1 MTNHRTYRRLSH
13 VAWLG
18 FALACS
24 QGPATA
30 TTQLQ
35 RAALPHSHAAAT
47 NPLSAKFTDDLQQ
60 LTARMAR
67 FHAFGQAAKEGY
79 TVKVQPCFDNQ
90 PVGAMGWHFVN
101 GALMDDQLDPLQPE
115 AVMYEP
121 GPQGQ
126 MTFVGVEFI
135 VPFAVRP
142 YPGSTPPTL
151 YGQDFSPNVG
161 LQLWALHAW
170 VGRENPLGVF
180 QPWNPNVS
188 CANA

>member
-1 MTNHRTYRRLSH
+1 MTIQRPLQQIGPL
-13 VAWLG
+13 ALLG
-18 FALACS
+18 LVLACG
-24 QGPATA
+24 QGPATPTPQLGPTALSHAHA
-30 TTQLQ
+30 TTK
-35 RAALPHSHAAAT
+35 
-47 NPLSAKFTDDLQQ
+47 PLSAKFSGDLQE

-67 FHAFGQAAKEGY
+67 YHSFAQAEKAGY

-90 PVGAMGWHFVN
+90 PIGAMGYHFVN
-101 GALMDDQLDPLQPE
+101 GALMDDTVDPLTPE

-121 GPQGQ
+121 GLQGQ

-135 VPFAVRP
+135 VPFSVRP

-170 VGRENPLGVF
+170 VGRANPLGVF
-180 QPWNPNVS
+180 QPWNPDVS
-188 CANA
+188 CANG